1 MESDERKR
9 VRTLPCACVGVLF
22 LVQFFLWYIPIESV
36 RIKRVEFRENLS
48 AFFPQ
53 GQSKNVCNN
62 KVSVLSV
69 CP

>member
-1 MESDERKR
+1 MESEERKR
-9 VRTLPCACVGVLF
+9 VRTLPCPCVCVLF

-48 AFFPQ
+48 AFFSQ
-53 GQSKNVCNN
+53 GQRKNVCNN